1 MAVPSVL
8 VLGLL
13 GLAGLSLSASLV
25 IVAVTPGAG
34 DTGESERQGPP
45 RAPANARDYNV
56 PVFDAPERMHVPVH
70 GSWEALFEARGG

>member
-25 IVAVTPGAG
+25 IVAVTPAAGA
-34 DTGESERQGPP
+34 TGPSESQDL
-45 RAPANARDYNV
+45 RAAAHARDHDV
-56 PVFDAPERMHVPVH
+56 PDFSAPEPMPVPAH
-70 GSWEALFEARGG
+70 GAWETLFMAHGG